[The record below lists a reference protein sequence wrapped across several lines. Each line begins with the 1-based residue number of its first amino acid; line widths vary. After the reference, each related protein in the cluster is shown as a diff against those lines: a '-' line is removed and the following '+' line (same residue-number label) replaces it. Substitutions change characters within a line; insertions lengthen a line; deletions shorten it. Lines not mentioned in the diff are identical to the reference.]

1 MYGIYYNQLFDV
13 LMVVKKNEPS
23 QLIDIKGDV
32 VLLGGKNDEI
42 NGINIFKVS
51 QDLHPIKAFNSFEPE
66 VLDYVKTKLADHFLF
81 VQSSQFVVGK
91 VLVCED
97 IEGTHLH
104 LCQVDLGTRVEQI
117 VCGAANI
124 AIDQLVI
131 VALNGAWMPNGEQI
145 VPSKLRG
152 YESNG
157 MICSQKEL
165 GLENDDFN
173 QTGIVVLPPMFENK
187 VGQDFF
193 KESEA

>member
-23 QLIDIKGDV
+23 QLVDIKGDV

-91 VLVCED
+91 VLVCEY

-131 VALNGAWMPNGEQI
+131 VALNGA
-145 VPSKLRG
+145 
-152 YESNG
+152 
-157 MICSQKEL
+157 
-165 GLENDDFN
+165 
-173 QTGIVVLPPMFENK
+173 
-187 VGQDFF
+187 
-193 KESEA
+193 